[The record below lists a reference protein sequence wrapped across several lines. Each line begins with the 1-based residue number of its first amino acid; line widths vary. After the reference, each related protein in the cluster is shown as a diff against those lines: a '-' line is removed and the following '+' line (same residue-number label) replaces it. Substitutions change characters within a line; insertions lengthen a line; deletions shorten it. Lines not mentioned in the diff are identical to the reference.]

1 MGGSQS
7 SGNEG
12 YHVFGIQDN
21 SPAQIAGL
29 EPFFDFILAI
39 GNTRLNKDNDT
50 FKDLLI
56 VNVEKP
62 VKLEVYNM
70 KAARVREVE
79 VVPNN
84 MWGGQGLL
92 GASVRFC
99 SFEGAH
105 EHIWHVLDVEPN
117 SPAAL
122 AGLRPQTDY
131 IIGADQVLQE
141 TEDFF
146 NLIEA
151 FEGKPL
157 KLMVYNTETDAIR
170 EVMVTPNGAW
180 GGEGSLGCG
189 IGYGYLHRI
198 PSCPVVPNKK
208 AEVPAP
214 PVTST
219 PPHNPEKGYTEA
231 PLVAPSSPTDR
242 TSESPG
248 LEQELTNLTVESSLL
263 PPPIQRVMDPG
274 FPPGSTDSLGAHD
287 LPSILNDAV
296 SSSSSTTFNTTTE
309 RNIGTD
315 GILTSEELELHFD
328 QTSAAASED
337 LNPVGAVP
345 CAASPTEQDLD
356 QDCSSISDLTAPTLP
371 TSSEMLPDEHVAID
385 YMESLPKDLEECPS
399 QGENSLRDSSVIED
413 EGKG

>member
-12 YHVFGIQDN
+12 YHVYGIQDN

-39 GNTRLNKDNDT
+39 GNTRLNKNNDT

-105 EHIWHVLDVEPN
+105 EHIWHVLDVESN

-157 KLMVYNTETDAIR
+157 KLMIYNSETDTIR

-198 PSCPVVPNKK
+198 PSRPVVPKK
-208 AEVPAP
+208 RVEIPAP
-214 PVTST
+214 PVAST
-219 PPHNPEKGYTEA
+219 PPQNPEKGYTEA

-242 TSESPG
+242 MSDSPG
-248 LEQELTNLTVESSLL
+248 LEQELTNLTMESSLL
-263 PPPIQRVMDPG
+263 PPPIRRVMDPG
-274 FPPGSTDSLGAHD
+274 FPPGSTDILEAHN
-287 LPSILNDAV
+287 LSSVLNVAV
-296 SSSSSTTFNTTTE
+296 SSSSSPIFNIITE
-309 RNIGTD
+309 RNPGTD
-315 GILTSEELELHFD
+315 GTLSIEELDPHFD
-328 QTSAAASED
+328 QATAAVSED
-337 LNPVGAVP
+337 LNSVSAVP
-345 CAASPTEQDLD
+345 HTAPPTDQGLD
-356 QDCSSISDLTAPTLP
+356 QDCSSASDLTAPSLP
-371 TSSEMLPDEHVAID
+371 TSTETPPDAHVDID
-385 YMESLPKDLEECPS
+385 YTESLPEDLKECPP
-399 QGENSLRDSSVIED
+399 QDENNLHVSSVIED
-413 EGKG
+413 EAKG